1 MFIVTVTQMLPLFL
15 PGPMYVARLPVGGQR
30 MTLMR
35 LCERAGV
42 ACRASGAW
50 TQRPIRVVFGQP
62 WAAHALPG
70 DWAEVRLQVPGTGE
84 TGARQAL
91 GYLAY
96 ELHDLVAKE
105 SIRSQTWAVI
115 APPRGR
121 PRRGRALTAA
131 ERQARYRER
140 HARAR

>member
-1 MFIVTVTQMLPLFL
+1 MGRRQKNSKKTELLSEDPAEIGRDSQRRPGRRRGGRFELEHEDSVQDAAPVLEEDLDDDLPL
-15 PGPMYVARLPVGGQR
+15 
-30 MTLMR
+30 
-35 LCERAGV
+35 E
-42 ACRASGAW
+42 
-50 TQRPIRVVFGQP
+50 
-62 WAAHALPG
+62 LPG